1 MMVEWFQV
9 RQPGSL
15 NNALAATN
23 CSDRTYVCRALLLIF
38 CSKVEDTLPRG
49 KEKSKMNWEE
59 ENWPHPSLKYF
70 VPEAP

>member
-1 MMVEWFQV
+1 MVEWFQV

-15 NNALAATN
+15 NNALAVTN

-59 ENWPHPSLKYF
+59 EN
-70 VPEAP
+70 

>member
-9 RQPGSL
+9 RQPSSL
-15 NNALAATN
+15 NSALAAPN

-49 KEKSKMNWEE
+49 KEKSKKN
-59 ENWPHPSLKYF
+59 
-70 VPEAP
+70 